1 MSLRQAIC
9 EYYDIDSGI
18 THNRVNQ
25 DIIDAFLESNLIDS
39 IERKIGQITDHCL
52 SSDSLPPRGLHNFL
66 NSKSESISVRSYSNS
81 KVAPKLVGQCG
92 SIKFNEFFGH
102 LSKDIIDTKNVKSFL
117 HENTAEVFEIML
129 DYLFCS
135 DWNVFIHKLRNNSF
149 EIFIIP
155 RSQFELYQFN
165 SYGLRLTR
173 DLKSWNEST
182 TIKRGRD
189 TLGEFQI
196 HTNRLQP
203 KLRINPE
210 WIINELK
217 EDLGSNSYELNAN
230 DREQLYSLTFTE
242 LISTENNAFGN
253 SCEKALAEVFELHYD
268 GPNNF
273 VQSSLPLLKEHY
285 AGFEINEPLK
295 EYVGSSSRERGG
307 LSRSGTDFITES
319 GKTLSLKSN
328 KSKNG
333 KICPSEIGQPSPQT
347 FDLHFQNSGMY
358 SPPITPDKF
367 RELVTNSKHC
377 AFLLHKYLDYTFE
390 CDYLLWTYL
399 EEEKIN
405 SILLHKQDFIGF
417 SFTETAIS
425 FTNPFVDKD
434 STTVKYHNISIG
446 EFQLSHSRNSLKFR
460 FFIKNLIKAINIQ
473 KS

>member
-1 MSLRQAIC
+1 
-9 EYYDIDSGI
+9 
-18 THNRVNQ
+18 
-25 DIIDAFLESNLIDS
+25 
-39 IERKIGQITDHCL
+39 
-52 SSDSLPPRGLHNFL
+52 
-66 NSKSESISVRSYSNS
+66 
-81 KVAPKLVGQCG
+81 VGQCG

-217 EDLGSNSYELNAN
+217 EDLGSNSYELNAS

-273 VQSSLPLLKEHY
+273 VQSSLPL
-285 AGFEINEPLK
+285 
-295 EYVGSSSRERGG
+295 
-307 LSRSGTDFITES
+307 
-319 GKTLSLKSN
+319 
-328 KSKNG
+328 
-333 KICPSEIGQPSPQT
+333 
-347 FDLHFQNSGMY
+347 
-358 SPPITPDKF
+358 
-367 RELVTNSKHC
+367 
-377 AFLLHKYLDYTFE
+377 
-390 CDYLLWTYL
+390 
-399 EEEKIN
+399 
-405 SILLHKQDFIGF
+405 
-417 SFTETAIS
+417 
-425 FTNPFVDKD
+425 
-434 STTVKYHNISIG
+434 
-446 EFQLSHSRNSLKFR
+446 
-460 FFIKNLIKAINIQ
+460 
-473 KS
+473 